1 MTSPTWNEPSWSS
14 CCCAGTE
21 CRLRCRR
28 PAAGLQ
34 RRRSRRQRGR
44 VGGVQSKR
52 LTRGSTE
59 PWTRVVVL
67 AVFSRNDSPKSSTEA
82 RGRGG
87 TCKLTR
93 RGQQRWT
100 GTHQGKHRTVDAVRR
115 VGGVQSKRLTRGST
129 KAWTRVVV
137 LAVFSRRGD
146 RLAST
151 VFIVVLAA
159 VDFSDRR
166 QTPPRS
172 GRRRS
177 GSARRCVGAAMNLG
191 LLEAAVDFSTCLVVA
206 PFTVFIELRRYH
218 VGVDFV
224 CKLYQVS
231 RSFRRV
237 AEKLLLL

>member
-1 MTSPTWNEPSWSS
+1 MRGPSVDCDVVVLLLVFSVVGV
-14 CCCAGTE
+14 AGN
-21 CRLRCRR
+21 
-28 PAAGLQ
+28 
-34 RRRSRRQRGR
+34 
-44 VGGVQSKR
+44 
-52 LTRGSTE
+52 
-59 PWTRVVVL
+59 VVVL

-82 RGRGG
+82 RGQGG

-93 RGQQRWT
+93 QGQQRWT
-100 GTHQGKHRTVDAVRR
+100 GTHQGKHRTVDAGRR
-115 VGGVQSKRLTRGST
+115 VGGVQSKRLIRGST
-129 KAWTRVVV
+129 KAWTRFVV

-166 QTPPRS
+166 QTPPP

-177 GSARRCVGAAMNLG
+177 GSARRCVGAAMDLG